1 MNSIIILFAI
11 LCFNSLCYGNVIK
24 SYDGELEYSDY
35 NETTQSDHRIR
46 SIEESFTNERPDGLD
61 QWSSEEI
68 SKATESSTELD
79 HDSHERMGPTESVY
93 TSPDPVTSMVMT
105 STLEPRQ
112 SEITT
117 TEGEKI
123 DSRENISMRSYEE
136 STTPL
141 NVDTTNQN
149 VFNQEVASQENTS
162 QEVTSQENAS
172 QENTSQVQERSQERS
187 QEERSQ
193 EKTSQSTTEPTTTEP
208 SISQDN
214 YTETGDFKRKN
225 ESNVYY
231 KKVVEV
237 NNFFNFKSN
246 SENQVEAIKD
256 PSANN
261 TKNVA
266 KSGSFSLISNFVLL
280 VNLFVFSKFLF

>member
-46 SIEESFTNERPDGLD
+46 SIEELFTSERPDGLD

-79 HDSHERMGPTESVY
+79 HDSRERMGPTESVY
-93 TSPDPVTSMVMT
+93 TSPDHVTSMVMT
-105 STLEPRQ
+105 STMEPRQ

-123 DSRENISMRSYEE
+123 DSRENISMRSDEE

-141 NVDTTNQN
+141 NVETTNQN

-162 QEVTSQENAS
+162 QV
-172 QENTSQVQERSQERS
+172 QERS
-187 QEERSQ
+187 QEERSQEDKSQ

-214 YTETGDFKRKN
+214 YTETGDDFKGKN
-225 ESNVYY
+225 ESVYY